1 MDACWAQGD
10 IRNLRRYVLGYRGE
24 ADLFELMTQLF
35 KFMKV
40 YRKFW
45 LAPIMLG
52 LIALGVL
59 LVAAQSSVFAPL
71 IYAIF

>member
-1 MDACWAQGD
+1 MWS
-10 IRNLRRYVLGYRGE
+10 VLS
-24 ADLFELMTQLF
+24 QLF

-45 LAPIMLG
+45 LAPIVVVLV
-52 LIALGVL
+52 ALGGL
-59 LVAAQSSVFAPL
+59 LVLAQSSAIAPF